1 MWKAAIQLGRLRVGL
16 APKLVGLL
24 VVSTIALFTL
34 FGYLNLRFQQR
45 HAEEIIL
52 QDGDHLGDLILR
64 SLRYHMMRNDREAL
78 DQAIN
83 NLATQSGIRRIRVLN
98 SSGQVNFS
106 SDPADIH
113 TVVDKRAST
122 CQDCH
127 TAGGELHEPLLS
139 HHARFYVDAQG
150 QRALAVVRAVENE
163 PGCSNASC
171 HSHAPDQRIL
181 GMVDVSLS
189 LAPVSKQIAAQKAEL
204 VWFTGAAVLVFSFV
218 SALFIWKVVAN
229 PMKGLL
235 SGIQKVAAGDV
246 AQRLAVNSQDEFG
259 ELALS
264 FNKMTEGLAQAQNE
278 NLAWGRTLEQRVE
291 EKTRDLE
298 GAQRVLFER
307 EKMASIGKLA
317 ATVAHEVNNPLAGIL
332 TYARLTLKKLEK
344 LPCDPASREE
354 VQENLHTIEHESRR
368 CGDLMRNLLAFA
380 RKTPS
385 QREPNDLNEL
395 VRNGLALVRHHLE
408 LQGIELKLDFSERLP
423 PTPCDAGQIR
433 QVILAILV
441 NATEAMPNGGSLR
454 ISTSL
459 NTALQAVQIRV
470 RDTGVGIPSDVL
482 PHIFD
487 PFFTTKDSQ
496 QNTGLG
502 LAVAHSIL
510 EQHGGSISAKP
521 IPGNGTEFIV
531 SLPLRGAPSVEEV
544 FASQEK
550 R

>member
-1 MWKAAIQLGRLRVGL
+1 MGKNPLQFGRFRIGL
-16 APKLVGLL
+16 APKLVSLL
-24 VVSTIALFTL
+24 VVSTVALFTL

-52 QDGDHLGDLILR
+52 QDGDHVGDLIVR

-78 DQAIN
+78 HEAIA
-83 NLATQSGIRRIRVLN
+83 NLGAQSGMRRIRILN
-98 SSGQVNFS
+98 ASGQVTFS
-106 SDPADIH
+106 TDPVDVH
-113 TVVDKRAST
+113 TVVDKMAAT

-127 TAGGELHEPLLS
+127 VDGTLHEPLLS
-139 HHARFYVDAQG
+139 HHARFYVDAEG
-150 QRALAVVRAVENE
+150 QRALEVVRAVENE

-171 HSHAPDQRIL
+171 HSHSPKQRIL
-181 GMVDVSLS
+181 GMVDLSLS
-189 LAPVSKQIAAQKAEL
+189 LAPVSRQIAVQKAEL
-204 VWFTGAAVLVFSFV
+204 AWFTVAAVLVFSCI

-246 AQRLAVNSQDEFG
+246 AQRLPVNSQDEFG

-264 FNKMTEGLAQAQNE
+264 FNKMTESLAQAEDE
-278 NLAWGRTLEQRVE
+278 NLAWERTLEQRVE

-298 GAQRVLFER
+298 GAQRALFER

-332 TYARLTLKKLEK
+332 TYARLTLKKLDK
-344 LPCDPASREE
+344 LACEPASRAEM
-354 VQENLHTIEHESRR
+354 QENLRTIERESRR

-380 RKTPS
+380 RKTPAIP
-385 QREPNDLNEL
+385 EPQNLNEL
-395 VRNGLALVRHHLE
+395 VRSGVTLVKHQLD
-408 LQGIELKLDFSERLP
+408 LQSIALKLDLSENLP
-423 PTPCDAGQIR
+423 AVQCDAGQIR

-441 NATEAMPNGGSLR
+441 NAAEAMPDGGQLQVSTLLDAPHQTAR
-454 ISTSL
+454 ISIHDS
-459 NTALQAVQIRV
+459 
-470 RDTGVGIPSDVL
+470 GGGIPADVL
-482 PHIFD
+482 PHIFE
-487 PFFTTKDSQ
+487 PFFTTKENQ

-510 EQHGGSISAKP
+510 EQHGGSISVNSVL
-521 IPGNGTEFIV
+521 GEGTEFIV
-531 SLPLRGAPSVEEV
+531 SLPLHAAEHVEEV
-544 FASQEK
+544 LAGQEK

>member
-1 MWKAAIQLGRLRVGL
+1 MFKGLFHRGKLRVGL
-16 APKLVGLL
+16 ASKLVLLL
-24 VVSTIALFTL
+24 VISTVALFTL

-52 QDGDHLGDLILR
+52 QDGDHVGDLIVR
-64 SLRYHMMRNDREAL
+64 SLRFHMMRNDREAL
-78 DQAIN
+78 YHAIN
-83 NLATQSGIRRIRVLN
+83 DIGTQSGMRRIRILN
-98 SSGQVNFS
+98 SSGQINFS
-106 SDPADIH
+106 TDPAEIH
-113 TVVDKRAST
+113 TVVDKRSAP

-127 TAGGELHEPLLS
+127 TPGGALHEPLLS
-139 HHARFYVDAQG
+139 HNARFFVDTQG

-181 GMVDVSLS
+181 GMVDVNLS
-189 LAPVSKQIAAQKAEL
+189 LAPLSKQIAMQRADLA
-204 VWFTGAAVLVFSFV
+204 WFTVAAVLVFSLL
-218 SALFIWKVVAN
+218 SAIFIWKVVAN

-235 SGIQKVAAGDV
+235 SGIQRVAAGDIE
-246 AQRLAVNSQDEFG
+246 QRLPVNSQDEFG

-264 FNKMTEGLAQAQNE
+264 FNKMTESLAQAREE

-298 GAQRVLFER
+298 GAQRALFER

-332 TYARLTLKKLEK
+332 TYARLSLKKLDRLACE
-344 LPCDPASREE
+344 PASREE
-354 VQENLHTIEHESRR
+354 MQENLRTIERESRR

-380 RKTPS
+380 RKTPG
-385 QREPNDLNEL
+385 QREPNDVNGL
-395 VRNGLALVRHHLE
+395 VKNGLALVRHQLD
-408 LQGIELKLDFSERLP
+408 LQGIEWKVEFQEGLP

-441 NATEAMPNGGSLR
+441 NAAEAMPNGGCLQV
-454 ISTSL
+454 STSMAAGPQ
-459 NTALQAVQIRV
+459 TIEIRV
-470 RDTGVGIPSDVL
+470 RDTGMGIPPDVL
-482 PHIFD
+482 PRIFD
-487 PFFTTKDSQ
+487 PFFTTKENQ

-510 EQHGGSISAKP
+510 EQHGGSISVKSSLGEGTEFVVSLPVLGAKP
-521 IPGNGTEFIV
+521 I
-531 SLPLRGAPSVEEV
+531 EEV
-544 FASQEK
+544 LVGQEK

>member
-1 MWKAAIQLGRLRVGL
+1 M
-16 APKLVGLL
+16 
-24 VVSTIALFTL
+24 
-34 FGYLNLRFQQR
+34 
-45 HAEEIIL
+45 
-52 QDGDHLGDLILR
+52 
-64 SLRYHMMRNDREAL
+64 
-78 DQAIN
+78 
-83 NLATQSGIRRIRVLN
+83 
-98 SSGQVNFS
+98 
-106 SDPADIH
+106 
-113 TVVDKRAST
+113 DKRTAT

-127 TAGGELHEPLLS
+127 TAGGALHEPLLS
-139 HHARFYVDAQG
+139 HHARFYVDGQG

-163 PGCSNASC
+163 SGCSNNSC

-189 LAPVSKQIAAQKAEL
+189 LAPVSKQIAVQRGEL
-204 VWFTGAAVLVFSFV
+204 VWFTVAAVLVFSSL

-229 PMKGLL
+229 PMKRLL
-235 SGIQKVAAGDV
+235 SGIQKVAAGHV
-246 AQRLAVNSQDEFG
+246 AQRLEVHSQDEFG

-264 FNKMTEGLAQAQNE
+264 FNQMTENLAQAQDE
-278 NLAWGRTLEQRVE
+278 NLAWRRTLEQRVE

-298 GAQRVLFER
+298 GAQRALFER
-307 EKMASIGKLA
+307 EKMALVGKLA

-332 TYARLTLKKLEK
+332 TYARLTLKRLEK
-344 LPCDPASREE
+344 LACDPAVCSEM
-354 VQENLHTIEHESRR
+354 QENLRTIEGESRR

-395 VRNGLALVRHHLE
+395 VRNALALVRHRLD
-408 LQGIELKLDFSERLP
+408 LRGIQLKLDLSEGLP
-423 PTPCDAGQIR
+423 PTPCDPGQIR

-441 NATEAMPNGGSLR
+441 NATEAMPSGGSLQ
-454 ISTSL
+454 ISTL
-459 NTALQAVQIRV
+459 LDTGQQASQIRV
-470 RDTGVGIPSDVL
+470 RDTGAGIPPDIF

-510 EQHGGSISAKP
+510 EQHSGSISAKSVL
-521 IPGNGTEFIV
+521 GEGTEFIV
-531 SLPLRGAPSVEEV
+531 SLPAHGARSVEEV